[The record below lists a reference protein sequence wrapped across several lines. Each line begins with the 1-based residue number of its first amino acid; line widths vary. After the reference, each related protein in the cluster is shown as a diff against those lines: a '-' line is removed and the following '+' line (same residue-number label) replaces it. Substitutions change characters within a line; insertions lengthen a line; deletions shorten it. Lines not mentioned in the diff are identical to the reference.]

1 MMVVSLPHI
10 YLGTA
15 NVQAHGASL
24 GIFRWQSTLFVLQV
38 DTKVCK
44 TGNYAI
50 LDAQV
55 TGISACHLVEVK

>member
-10 YLGTA
+10 SWHCQCPSSWGFPWDFSVAKHSVRFT
-15 NVQAHGASL
+15 G
-24 GIFRWQSTLFVLQV
+24 R